1 MDVRKISTLAMFIAI
16 SAVGAAIKIPS
27 IVGSLALD
35 SFPALIAGVLL
46 GPISGGIVAGLGT
59 LISAIISGM
68 PLGPLHFIIVLE
80 MFVLV
85 WMFCT
90 LYNSSQKLGAVTLFL
105 VGNALIAP
113 LPFMFII
120 STSFYIALLPSLI
133 TATVINVVIAIIL
146 MPKLVPVLKK
156 MIFKAGNDS

>member
-1 MDVRKISTLAMFIAI
+1 MSTLAMFIAL

-46 GPISGGIVAGLGT
+46 GPIYGGIVAGLGT
-59 LISAIISGM
+59 FISAIISGM
-68 PLGPLHFIIVLE
+68 PLGPLHFIIMLE

-85 WMFCT
+85 WVFAT
-90 LYNSSQKLGAVTLFL
+90 LYISGQKMGASTLFL

-120 STSFYIALLPSLI
+120 STSFYIAVLPSLI
-133 TATVINVVIAIIL
+133 AATVINLVIAVIL
-146 MPKLVPVLKK
+146 MPKLVPILKK
-156 MIFKAGNDS
+156 MIFKAGYDS

>member
-1 MDVRKISTLAMFIAI
+1 MSTLAMFIAL

-46 GPISGGIVAGLGT
+46 GPIYGGIVAGLGT

-68 PLGPLHFIIVLE
+68 QLLGPLHFIVVLE
-80 MFVLV
+80 MFILV
-85 WMFCT
+85 WMFST
-90 LYNSSQKLGAVTLFL
+90 LYIGGQKMGAITLFL

-120 STSFYIALLPSLI
+120 STSFYIAVLPSLI
-133 TATVINVVIAIIL
+133 ITTVINLVIAVIL
-146 MPKLVPVLKK
+146 MPKLVPILKK
-156 MIFKAGNDS
+156 MIFKAGYDS